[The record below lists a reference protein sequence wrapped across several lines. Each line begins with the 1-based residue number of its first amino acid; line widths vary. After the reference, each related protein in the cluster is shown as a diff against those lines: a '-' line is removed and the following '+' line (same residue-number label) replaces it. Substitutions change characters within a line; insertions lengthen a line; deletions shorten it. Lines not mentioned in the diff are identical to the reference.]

1 MKNLLKFRS
10 IQNLLGELK
19 LLTRSKNTENTYLK
33 GIKKFVEYFGIKDL
47 DKFIEEVKRNKEADE
62 YCKKFMIYL
71 ASQNL
76 APKTIGAWSSAIKK
90 LFETNGI
97 QLNRKMKVRMYTI
110 HEDILPSKEIIKK
123 IVESANLRTKAIL
136 LFLIS
141 SGVRAGELINLKLK
155 DLDFN
160 RNPVKV
166 RIRGIG
172 AKERKSRITF
182 ISDEAAQFLEK
193 YLEKR
198 RKKGETLNDESF
210 VFVTKNGKKMSYQN
224 LHFLLS
230 NVFKK
235 FSKKEGKRYQLHPHV
250 LRKFFKT
257 QLIAA
262 GVPSPIVDRLT
273 GHRRYLSE
281 EYELYTEE
289 QLREWYKKG
298 MKNLTLGIE

>member
-1 MKNLLKFRS
+1 MRSLLKFRS

-47 DKFIEEVKRNKEADE
+47 DEFIEKNKGKKEVEV
-62 YCKKFMIYL
+62 YYKKFMIYL

-76 APKTIGAWSSAIKK
+76 APKTIGAWSSAVKK
-90 LFETNGI
+90 LFEVNGI
-97 QLNRKMKVRMYTI
+97 PIHRKMKMRLYTI
-110 HEDILPSKEIIKK
+110 HEDVLPSKEIIKK

-141 SGVRAGELINLKLK
+141 SGVRAGELINLRLK

-160 RNPVKV
+160 IRPVKV
-166 RIRGIG
+166 RIRGVG

-182 ISDEAAQFLEK
+182 ISNEAYNFLEK
-193 YLEKR
+193 YLEERK
-198 RKKGETLNDESF
+198 KKGEDLNGESF
-210 VFVTKNGKKMSYQN
+210 VFVTKSGKQMSYQN

-262 GVPSPIVDRLT
+262 GVPSPIVDKLT

-289 QLREWYKKG
+289 QLREWYIKG
-298 MKNLTLGIE
+298 MKNLTLGIK